1 MEMKDISM
9 IRNWLLPFALAFSVT
24 TLAWAA
30 DPELRHVV
38 LRNTQ
43 IVTVQSKIT
52 GKAHELIVMLPDS
65 YSWSPGKKY
74 PVLYFL
80 DAYWDV
86 PLMSAL
92 HGSLVYDKMMPE
104 CIMVGLS
111 YPDGTD
117 YSVER
122 MHDYTYTAMAGAS
135 GSGKGD
141 QFLDFIRKE
150 AAPLI
155 ETTYRADPTNRVLVG
170 ASLGGLFAL
179 GAALKDPDFFNG
191 YVAVSPAVVWDNGAL
206 FKLEEAFAKQNRPL
220 KARMFISAGSLEP
233 VQFRGP
239 IELFEKQIGTHGYK
253 GLELQ
258 SYTVEGTDHG
268 TVKPESYLRGLKW
281 VWQGRH

>member
-1 MEMKDISM
+1 M
-9 IRNWLLPFALAFSVT
+9 IKFWLLSLALAFSV
-24 TLAWAA
+24 AMPACAA
-30 DPELRHVV
+30 DPEPRHVV
-38 LRNTQ
+38 LRNTR
-43 IVTVQSKIT
+43 IHAVQSKMT
-52 GKAHELIVMLPDS
+52 GKAHELIVILPDS
-65 YSWSPGKKY
+65 YTWSPGRKY

-80 DAYWDV
+80 DAYWDT

-92 HGSLVYDKMMPE
+92 HGSLVFDKMMPE

-117 YSVER
+117 YNVER
-122 MHDYTYTAMAGAS
+122 MHDYTYTPMAGAA

-155 ETTYRADPTNRVLVG
+155 EATYRADQTNRVIVG
-170 ASLGGLFAL
+170 GSLGGLFAL
-179 GAALKDPDFFNG
+179 GAALKDPDFFSG
-191 YVAVSPAVVWDNGAL
+191 YVAVSPAVVWDDGTL

-220 KARMFISAGSLEP
+220 RARMFISAGSLEP
-233 VQFRGP
+233 VRFRGP
-239 IELFEKQIGTHGYK
+239 IEQFEKQIAAHGHK

-281 VWQGRH
+281 VWQGRQ

>member
-1 MEMKDISM
+1 
-9 IRNWLLPFALAFSVT
+9 
-24 TLAWAA
+24 
-30 DPELRHVV
+30 
-38 LRNTQ
+38 
-43 IVTVQSKIT
+43 
-52 GKAHELIVMLPDS
+52 
-65 YSWSPGKKY
+65 
-74 PVLYFL
+74 
-80 DAYWDV
+80 
-86 PLMSAL
+86 
-92 HGSLVYDKMMPE
+92 
-104 CIMVGLS
+104 
-111 YPDGTD
+111 
-117 YSVER
+117 
-122 MHDYTYTAMAGAS
+122 MAGAA
-135 GSGKGD
+135 GSGKGH
-141 QFLDFIRKE
+141 QFLEFIRKE

-155 ETTYRADPTNRVLVG
+155 ETTYRAEQTNRVLVG

-206 FKLEEAFAKQNRPL
+206 FKLEEAFAKQNRPF

-281 VWQGRH
+281 VWQGASKRRGAGIDTPDTISSEANERDWKLIAWGCPLRVGSGLW

>member
-1 MEMKDISM
+1 MKDISM

-24 TLAWAA
+24 TLACAA
-30 DPELRHVV
+30 DPEPRHVV

-65 YSWSPGKKY
+65 YSWSPGRKY

-92 HGSLVYDKMMPE
+92 HGSLVFDKMMPE

-117 YSVER
+117 NNVER
-122 MHDYTYTAMAGAS
+122 MHDYTYTAMAGVGTA

-155 ETTYRADPTNRVLVG
+155 ETTYRADPANRVILG
-170 ASLGGLFAL
+170 ASLGGLFTL

-191 YVAVSPAVVWDNGAL
+191 YVAVSPVVVWDNGAL

-239 IELFEKQIGTHGYK
+239 IEQFEKQIAAHRYK

-281 VWQGRH
+281 VWQGRQ